1 MAKRPVMRVY
11 GCGGMGVD
19 FVRNYVMNMI
29 SSESSKTSA
38 FAEIKPSMVDT
49 SKANMAG
56 QEQGLEHYVLAGADG
71 SGKKRN
77 TNYQALKN
85 RANEILQAILPGDY
99 NIVIHSASG
108 GSGSVIGPIIVN
120 ELLARELPV
129 IVFCVGSTSS
139 DIEAEN
145 TYNTLIGYEQTASK
159 VRNVPV
165 PMVYFENDNGMTPSE
180 VDNTLSLYLPALAG
194 VLSGNNHGL
203 DTMDVRNFLQYNRVS
218 DFQPALTQLDLFTGE
233 VKLNQG
239 ESVLTVLNLVK
250 QGSAVPKD
258 LKVRYQATGVMSE
271 RFASAS
277 PNTECLRVAMI
288 SNHFHSVLSN
298 LKAAKDSFQEAA
310 KNAQQRSLVTEPVDA
325 EDDGLVL

>member
-19 FVRNYVMNMI
+19 FVRNYVLNMVKADA
-29 SSESSKTSA
+29 SKSES
-38 FAEIKPSMVDT
+38 FAEIKPAMVDT

-99 NIVIHSASG
+99 NVIIHSAAG
-108 GSGSVIGPIIVN
+108 GSGSVIGPILVN
-120 ELLARELPV
+120 ELLARDLPV
-129 IVFCVGSTSS
+129 IVFCVGSTAS

-159 VRNVPV
+159 VRSIPV
-165 PMVYFENDNGMTPSE
+165 PMVYFENDKQHTAAE
-180 VDNTLSLYLPALAG
+180 VDDTLSLYLPALAG
-194 VLSGNNHGL
+194 ILSGNNHGL
-203 DTMDVRNFLQYNRVS
+203 DTMDVRNFLQYNRIS
-218 DFQPALTQLDLFTGE
+218 DFAPALTQLDMFTGE
-233 VKLNQG
+233 IKLNQG
-239 ESVLTVLNLVK
+239 EAVLTVLNLVK
-250 QGSAVPKD
+250 QGASVPKD
-258 LKVRYQATGVMSE
+258 LKVRYQATGVMNE
-271 RFASAS
+271 GFAQAS
-277 PNTECLRVAMI
+277 PRTECLRVAMI
-288 SNHFHSVLSN
+288 SNHFHGVLSD
-298 LKAAKDSFQEAA
+298 LKAVKDGFVEAS
-310 KNAQQRSLVTEPVDA
+310 KTAQQRALVSDPVDA